1 MTNNPR
7 NPLPGE
13 QPESPQ
19 GPGGGMGGMDP
30 SQQQTPGQPTPGQP
44 TPGQPTPGQP
54 GQRVSGQQQSDL
66 GPATPASGTAR
77 STGSSATGAT
87 PAGATPVSASQQ
99 QPRGQETTSRT
110 VQRSGQTTRADE
122 QPRRSNN
129 GKKIALAGILGL
141 AAVAGI
147 VTGFAASNNSS
158 APVAAVHRT
167 VPAVRHSPVARAPSS
182 SSYKVLTTFNE
193 TGARTSAP
201 FAVTNPSAAHW
212 TYSCAHGAHA
222 FSASMATTS
231 GGNRLPIASTSGT
244 SGTGTAILRPSST
257 GSKYQIT
264 ANSACPYHIRIYGT

>member
-19 GPGGGMGGMDP
+19 GPGQGMGGIDP

-44 TPGQPTPGQP
+44 MPGQPGQP

-66 GPATPASGTAR
+66 GPATPASGTTR
-77 STGSSATGAT
+77 STGSSAT
-87 PAGATPVSASQQ
+87 GATPVSASQQ
-99 QPRGQETTSRT
+99 QPRGQETTSQP
-110 VQRSGQTTRADE
+110 VQRSGETTRTYE

-129 GKKIALAGILGL
+129 NKKIALVGILGL

-147 VTGFAASNNSS
+147 ITGFAASNNSS

-193 TGARTSAP
+193 SGTRTSAP

-212 TYSCAHGAHA
+212 TYRCAHGAHA

-257 GSKYQIT
+257 GSKYQIS
-264 ANSACPYHIRIYGT
+264 ANSACPYHIRVYGT

>member
-19 GPGGGMGGMDP
+19 DPSQGMDP
-30 SQQQTPGQPTPGQP
+30 SQRQTPGQQMPGQQMPGEQKPGQP
-44 TPGQPTPGQP
+44 APGQP

-66 GPATPASGTAR
+66 GPATPASGTTR

-87 PAGATPVSASQQ
+87 PVTAP
-99 QPRGQETTSRT
+99 QERTTSEPRVQQT
-110 VQRSGQTTRADE
+110 TSQPVQRSGETTRTYE

-129 GKKIALAGILGL
+129 NKKIALVGILGL

-147 VTGFAASNNSS
+147 ITGFAASNNSS
-158 APVAAVHRT
+158 APVAAVRR
-167 VPAVRHSPVARAPSS
+167 APVARAPHAPVST
-182 SSYKVLTTFNE
+182 SYKVLTTFNE
-193 TGARTSAP
+193 SGTRTSAP
-201 FAVTNPSAAHW
+201 FSVTSPSAAHW
-212 TYSCAHGAHA
+212 TYSCAHGAHS

-257 GSKYQIT
+257 GSKYQIS
-264 ANSACPYHIRIYGT
+264 ANSACPYHIRVYGT

>member
-19 GPGGGMGGMDP
+19 DPSQSMDP
-30 SQQQTPGQPTPGQP
+30 SQQQTPGQQMPGQP
-44 TPGQPTPGQP
+44 APGQP
-54 GQRVSGQQQSDL
+54 GQRVSGQQQSDP
-66 GPATPASGTAR
+66 GPATPASGTTR

-87 PAGATPVSASQQ
+87 PVTAPHE
-99 QPRGQETTSRT
+99 RTTSEPRVQQT
-110 VQRSGQTTRADE
+110 TSQPVQRSGGTTRTYE

-129 GKKIALAGILGL
+129 NKKIALVGILGL

-147 VTGFAASNNSS
+147 ITGFAASNNSS
-158 APVAAVHRT
+158 APVAAVRR
-167 VPAVRHSPVARAPSS
+167 APVARAPHAPVSS
-182 SSYKVLTTFNE
+182 SFKVLTTFNE
-193 TGARTSAP
+193 SGTRTSAP

-212 TYSCAHGAHA
+212 SYRCAHGAHA

-257 GSKYQIT
+257 GSKYQIS
-264 ANSACPYHIRIYGT
+264 ANSACPYHIRVYGT